1 MELKKQSADEQC
13 DAFFSDT
20 FLPTTHRKKVLT
32 FKEINEYYQQW
43 CEAMNQPPLAGHYIL
58 GRRLASRYH
67 RVIARGVKYWFLEV
81 RPTLLE
87 G

>member
-43 CEAMNQPPLAGHYIL
+43 CEAMNQPPLAGHYI
-58 GRRLASRYH
+58 
-67 RVIARGVKYWFLEV
+67 
-81 RPTLLE
+81 
-87 G
+87 